1 MLTLRGEGLTTAD
14 VMAVARRGE
23 RVRLDP
29 GARTAMER
37 SRKLVEDVGRS
48 GKLAYGIRT
57 GLGKLATVAIP
68 DEDIRRMQVN
78 ILRSHAAGVG
88 EPLPEDLARAL
99 VLIRA
104 NGLAK
109 GYSGVRPVLVEA
121 LVALLNNDITPVIPT
136 HGSVG
141 TSGDLQPLAHLGLVL
156 IGEGEAVVGG
166 QSLGGKEALA
176 RAALKPLN
184 LGAKEALALINGTS
198 LTAAYAALLAED
210 AAALLT
216 DSVLAASMTFEAL
229 RGSPKPFDPRI
240 SQVRPYRGQRR
251 VAEALR
257 ALLKGSEVIPS
268 HADERLDPRVQD
280 PYTLR
285 CLPQVLGS
293 IADVVDHVRAVA
305 AVDINAATDNPLVFP
320 GGDSLSGG
328 NFHGQPLAMA
338 LDYLGLAMTVL
349 GAFSERRIARL
360 MDGNLSGLPPF
371 LTEHGGLNSGLMLV
385 QYSAAALASWNKV
398 LAHPSSADSIPTSA
412 NQEDYVAMGPTAG
425 WKGRLIL
432 DNARRI
438 VAMEYLCAAQGLEFV
453 RPLAPGLGP
462 RAAWRALRRVVPKLE
477 EDRPPSPDIGAVE
490 GLLRRGIL
498 VAAAE
503 AATRPLGLAS
513 SATTGPGQ
521 SGRRHPPRPPRDR

>member
-23 RVRLDP
+23 RVRLAP
-29 GARTAMER
+29 EARTAMER
-37 SRKLVEDVGRS
+37 SRRLVEEVGRS

-57 GLGKLATVAIP
+57 GLGKLATIAIP
-68 DEDIRRMQVN
+68 DEDLRRMQVN

-88 EPLPEDLARAL
+88 EPLPADLSRAL
-99 VLIRA
+99 VLARA

-109 GYSGVRPVLVEA
+109 GYSGVRPDLVEA
-121 LVALLNNDITPVIPT
+121 LVALLNHDITPIIPA

-156 IGEGEAVVGG
+156 IGEGEALTNGRR
-166 QSLGGKEALA
+166 LGGREALA
-176 RAALKPLN
+176 TAGLRPLN
-184 LGAKEALALINGTS
+184 LEAKEALALINGTS
-198 LTAAYAALLAED
+198 LTASYAALLVED
-210 AAALLT
+210 AATLLA
-216 DSVLAASMTFEAL
+216 DAVVAASMTFEAL
-229 RGSPKPFDPRI
+229 RGSPKPFDRRI
-240 SQVRPYRGQRR
+240 SEVRPYPGHRR

-257 ALLKGSEVIPS
+257 TLLRGSEVIPS
-268 HADERLDPRVQD
+268 HADERADPRVQD

-285 CLPQVLGS
+285 CLPQVLGAV
-293 IADVVDHVRAVA
+293 ADVVDHVRAVVE
-305 AVDINAATDNPLVFP
+305 VDLNAATDNPLIFP
-320 GGDSLSGG
+320 GGESLSGG

-338 LDYLGLAMTVL
+338 LDYLGLALTVL

-385 QYSAAALASWNKV
+385 QYTAAALASSNKV

-412 NQEDYVAMGPTAG
+412 NQEDYVAMGPMAG

-432 DNARRI
+432 ENARTI
-438 VAMEYLCAAQGLEFV
+438 VAMEYLCAAQGLEFL

-462 RAAWRALRRVVPKLE
+462 RAAWGALREVIPKLD
-477 EDRPPSPDIGAVE
+477 EDRPPSPDIAAVVA
-490 GLLRRGIL
+490 LLRTGDL
-498 VAAAE
+498 LEAAE
-503 AATRPLGLAS
+503 NAVGPLDLAAPS
-513 SATTGPGQ
+513 SPQGP
-521 SGRRHPPRPPRDR
+521 SGRRRPSRSRRGPR